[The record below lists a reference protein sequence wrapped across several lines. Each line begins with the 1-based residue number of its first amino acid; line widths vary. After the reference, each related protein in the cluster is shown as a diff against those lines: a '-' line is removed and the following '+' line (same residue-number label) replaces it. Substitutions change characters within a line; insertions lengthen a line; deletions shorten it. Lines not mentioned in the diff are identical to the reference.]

1 MTTRFEVPT
10 LTTARLL
17 LRAFRD
23 SDADA
28 FAAMNADADFRR
40 FLGDGRVLSADE
52 SWGQMAWTL
61 GQWALRGYGMFAVE
75 SAGGLVGR
83 VGVLHPAGW
92 PEPELAWGI
101 APALWGR
108 GFAVEAA
115 AAARDWAF
123 AARGVP
129 HLASF
134 ILPANAPS
142 VRVAEKLGA
151 ERAGDVTLLGMTVQ
165 RWVHRGST

>member
-1 MTTRFEVPT
+1 MAMRFEVPT

-17 LRAFRD
+17 LRAFHGA
-23 SDADA
+23 DADA
-28 FAAMNADADFRR
+28 FAAMNADAEFRR

-75 SAGGLVGR
+75 SDGRLVGR

-101 APALWGR
+101 APAFWGQ
-108 GFAVEAA
+108 GLAVEAA

-123 AARGVP
+123 ATCGFQE
-129 HLASF
+129 LASF
-134 ILPANAPS
+134 ILQENARS

-151 ERAGDVTLLGMTVQ
+151 VHAGDITVLGLNAQ
-165 RWVHRGST
+165 RWVHRPPK